1 MEANINQCIFQT
13 SKKLKISPKEIIDII
28 VTQKM
33 NRKIRLSFLA
43 FTDGACKHNPGP
55 GGWGITYM
63 HRIKDVKIYWSD
75 NGGKKHT
82 TNSEMELTAMKK
94 LLDFVPKG
102 HDYLIHVDSHYV
114 LHSIIK
120 GNDGSV
126 ALKNNIPYF
135 SGWMGNWI
143 KNNWKTKA
151 GERAYKKEWQ
161 DIIKNID
168 IHLKAG
174 STLNFKWVKSHQKG
188 YTDDIIGNNYADEL
202 ANQGIPI
209 I

>member
-143 KNNWKTKA
+143 KNNWKTIGIVGTRNPSNYSKEAAFSLAKRFVYIGGFSSAKQKA
-151 GERAYKKEWQ
+151 
-161 DIIKNID
+161 
-168 IHLKAG
+168 
-174 STLNFKWVKSHQKG
+174 V
-188 YTDDIIGNNYADEL
+188 
-202 ANQGIPI
+202 
-209 I
+209 